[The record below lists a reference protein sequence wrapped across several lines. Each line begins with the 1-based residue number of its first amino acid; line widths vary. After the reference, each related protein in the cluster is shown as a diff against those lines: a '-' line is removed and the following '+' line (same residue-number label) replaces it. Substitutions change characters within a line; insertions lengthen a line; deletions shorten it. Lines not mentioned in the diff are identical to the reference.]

1 MSGSAPC
8 LSGDHRVAFE
18 RGLRASPHWGS
29 PGGMFSLPTRDIAVG
44 ICRRQGGEPHACVST
59 MNEDH

>member
-1 MSGSAPC
+1 
-8 LSGDHRVAFE
+8 
-18 RGLRASPHWGS
+18 
-29 PGGMFSLPTRDIAVG
+29 MFSLPTRDIAVG